1 MDSLLID
8 DIINYACERHKLR
21 LLRTR
26 VRLPPAPPLMRIKMK
41 TTIPKL
47 RRMIRKVITES
58 KYEWMNKPRGARP
71 WCEKESTTVPQKE
84 RDAYMDWRWSD
95 DEDNG
100 LRGDE
105 SDEPYDQERV
115 DRMIM
120 FLDDMDGDGRI
131 PEFEYD
137 EDAIFHRLQGEFPDA
152 SEEEIAEA
160 MASY

>member
-1 MDSLLID
+1 
-8 DIINYACERHKLR
+8 
-21 LLRTR
+21 
-26 VRLPPAPPLMRIKMK
+26 MRI
-41 TTIPKL
+41 TETKL
-47 RRMIRKVITES
+47 RRTIRRAILIRETNYWWKE
-58 KYEWMNKPRGARP
+58 KGRGAMP
-71 WCEKESTTVPQKE
+71 WSEKEWTTVPQEE

-95 DEDNG
+95 DDDDDD

-105 SDEPYDQERV
+105 GEEYDQERV

-137 EDAIFHRLQGEFPDA
+137 EDAVFHRLQGEFPDA

-160 MASY
+160 MDSY

>member
-1 MDSLLID
+1 
-8 DIINYACERHKLR
+8 
-21 LLRTR
+21 
-26 VRLPPAPPLMRIKMK
+26 VRI
-41 TTIPKL
+41 TETKL
-47 RRMIRKVITES
+47 RRTIRRAILIRETNYWWKE
-58 KYEWMNKPRGARP
+58 KGRGAMP
-71 WCEKESTTVPQKE
+71 WSEKEWTTVPQEE

-95 DEDNG
+95 DDDDDD

-105 SDEPYDQERV
+105 GEEYDQERV

-137 EDAIFHRLQGEFPDA
+137 EDAVFHRLQGEFPDA

-160 MASY
+160 MDSY